1 LRRLAEIAA
10 KKKRL
15 IIGLMS
21 GTSADGVDAALVEIE
36 GSADESVVELLA
48 WQTSS
53 YPPEVQS
60 EVLGLSS
67 GAACSPARL
76 SKLNFHLGHLF
87 ADAALDLCRT
97 VNVEISSVDLI
108 GSHGQ
113 TVFHQGPG
121 EEPGGM
127 PSTMQLGEP
136 CVIAERTGV
145 AVVAD
150 FRPRDIAAGGQG
162 APLVPLADYILF
174 SSPRKSRCLL
184 NLGGI
189 ANVTFLPLGCKLDG
203 VLAFDTGPGNAVLD
217 SLARI
222 FSGGRDR
229 FDEGGALAASGIA
242 DRPLL
247 NELLTHPFFELSP
260 PKSTGR
266 GTFGESFAKV
276 VIERGRVQGLKDA
289 DIMMTAVSLTVRGV
303 VDACRKY
310 YPQGFSIDEVIVSG
324 GGVYNEALMS
334 TLRKGLSPAQV
345 VSSTDLGLHADAKEA
360 VAFAVLANETIC
372 GHPGNVPSATG
383 ADRAVPLGKIVP

>member
-189 ANVTFLPLGCKLDG
+189 ANVTFVPLGCKLD
-203 VLAFDTGPGNAVLD
+203 
-217 SLARI
+217 
-222 FSGGRDR
+222 
-229 FDEGGALAASGIA
+229 ASGIA